1 MPSILNKLNKRQELI
16 LNILEKGGAFSIFEI
31 LAETEKALGG
41 ISKITINRDLDRLIK
56 MGFAIRKGRARASVY
71 DISKHYNLIKPVDA
85 GGYFKIA
92 TDERMAKGRFD
103 FGIFSFLK
111 NIFIQEEKDYLKK
124 INKRYAKNIKSISES
139 AQKREFER
147 LMIELSWKSSQI
159 EGNTYTLLETESLI
173 KENKEAKGHKK
184 EEAVMILNHKKALEY
199 IRKNKNTFKKIS
211 VAKIED
217 THYLLTQKLKIS
229 RGLRRSPVGII
240 GTKYRPLDNQHQI
253 REALEK
259 TCELVNNEKDSFAK
273 AIILS
278 VMIAYIQPFEDG
290 NKRTSRMISNAML
303 MAFGICPLSY
313 RSIDEAEYKKAV
325 ILFYEL
331 NNISYFKQL
340 FIEQF
345 QFAANNYF
353 LSGRK

>member
-1 MPSILNKLNKRQELI
+1 MSRGLNKLNKRQENI

-31 LAETEKALGG
+31 LDEIIKALGDV
-41 ISKITINRDLDRLIK
+41 SKITINRDLDKLMRL
-56 MGFAIRKGRARASVY
+56 GFVIRKGKARASVY
-71 DISKHYNLIKPVDA
+71 DISKHYNLIKPVDIEK
-85 GGYFKIA
+85 YFKID
-92 TDERMAKGRFD
+92 TDKRSAKERFD
-103 FGIFSFLK
+103 FSVFSFLR

-124 INKRYAKNIKSISES
+124 INKQYEENIKGISELV
-139 AQKREFER
+139 QKQEFER

-173 KENKEAKGHKK
+173 LENKEAKGHKK
-184 EEAVMILNHKKALEY
+184 EEAIMILNHKKALEY
-199 IRKNKNTFKKIS
+199 IRKNRSTFKKIS

-217 THYLLTQKLKIS
+217 IHFLLTQKLKIS
-229 RGLRRSPVGII
+229 RGLRKSPVGIV

-253 REALEK
+253 KEALEK
-259 TCELVNNEKDSFAK
+259 TCELVNKEKDPFAK

-345 QFAANNYF
+345 QFAVDNYF
-353 LSGRK
+353 LSNKK